1 VRAYL
6 LLLKHG
12 AKRVGRR
19 GPRALGLAE
28 AELAEG
34 RADVG
39 HEGAAKWVCDGVTTG
54 KLLDGV

>member
-1 VRAYL
+1 MCWFSIASYVIE
-6 LLLKHG
+6 
-12 AKRVGRR
+12 VCIT
-19 GPRALGLAE
+19 LGLAE

-39 HEGAAKWVCDGVTTG
+39 HEGAAKRVCDGVTTG